1 MNGISRIELFSEII
15 NLLDTEQQGGKWI
28 KDIVGEMFL
37 DDYKYLL
44 KINIGILMDI
54 ESNYLVQSD
63 YEQEIFT
70 KEKLLTVYMDNV
82 NLLERDLR
90 ENHFKK
96 LNLDYRKIQESK
108 DEVYA
113 FNALL
118 KILNDINNRVING
131 SEFNLYKYYAENKF
145 RFNNNEENGLKT
157 PINRVFLS
165 HAFDDHLYT
174 FSLFLFM
181 LKNQVFLYV
190 DWLFCKPLN
199 NGIEIKKNL
208 ENELALASQLLF
220 LRTVNSEFSIKG
232 SGNIRG
238 WCSWELGSFYTKSKT
253 KNSKFYIELY
263 SRKDTKLNKKQLD
276 GISPLR
282 EINMGILK

>member
-37 DDYKYLL
+37 DDYNYLL

-70 KEKLLTVYMDNV
+70 KEKLLNVYMDNV

-263 SRKDTKLNKKQLD
+263 SRKDTKLNNKQLD

>member
-54 ESNYLVQSD
+54 ESNYLMQSD

-263 SRKDTKLNKKQLD
+263 SRKDTKLNNKQLD

>member
-263 SRKDTKLNKKQLD
+263 SRKDTKLNNKQLD

>member
-157 PINRVFLS
+157 PINRVCLS

-263 SRKDTKLNKKQLD
+263 SRKDTKLNNKQLD

>member
-263 SRKDTKLNKKQLD
+263 SRKDTKLNNKEALQ
-276 GISPLR
+276 
-282 EINMGILK
+282 GILMC

>member
-118 KILNDINNRVING
+118 KILN
-131 SEFNLYKYYAENKF
+131 
-145 RFNNNEENGLKT
+145 
-157 PINRVFLS
+157 
-165 HAFDDHLYT
+165 
-174 FSLFLFM
+174 
-181 LKNQVFLYV
+181 
-190 DWLFCKPLN
+190 C
-199 NGIEIKKNL
+199 
-208 ENELALASQLLF
+208 
-220 LRTVNSEFSIKG
+220 
-232 SGNIRG
+232 
-238 WCSWELGSFYTKSKT
+238 
-253 KNSKFYIELY
+253 NSK
-263 SRKDTKLNKKQLD
+263 LN
-276 GISPLR
+276 
-282 EINMGILK
+282 

>member
-263 SRKDTKLNKKQLD
+263 SRKDTKLNNKQLD

-282 EINMGILK
+282 G

>member
-181 LKNQVFLYV
+181 LKNQVFFYV

-263 SRKDTKLNKKQLD
+263 SRKDTKLNNKQLD

>member
-1 MNGISRIELFSEII
+1 
-15 NLLDTEQQGGKWI
+15 
-28 KDIVGEMFL
+28 
-37 DDYKYLL
+37 
-44 KINIGILMDI
+44 
-54 ESNYLVQSD
+54 
-63 YEQEIFT
+63 
-70 KEKLLTVYMDNV
+70 
-82 NLLERDLR
+82 
-90 ENHFKK
+90 
-96 LNLDYRKIQESK
+96 
-108 DEVYA
+108 
-113 FNALL
+113 
-118 KILNDINNRVING
+118 
-131 SEFNLYKYYAENKF
+131 LYKYYAENKF

-263 SRKDTKLNKKQLD
+263 SRKDTKLNNKQLD

>member
-1 MNGISRIELFSEII
+1 MNRISRIELFSEII

-263 SRKDTKLNKKQLD
+263 SRKDTKLNNKQLD

>member
-70 KEKLLTVYMDNV
+70 KEKLLTVYKDNV

-263 SRKDTKLNKKQLD
+263 SRKDTKLNNKQLD

>member
-1 MNGISRIELFSEII
+1 MNGISIIELFSEII

-263 SRKDTKLNKKQLD
+263 SRKDTKLNNKQLD

>member
-181 LKNQVFLYV
+181 LKNQVFL
-190 DWLFCKPLN
+190 C
-199 NGIEIKKNL
+199 
-208 ENELALASQLLF
+208 
-220 LRTVNSEFSIKG
+220 
-232 SGNIRG
+232 
-238 WCSWELGSFYTKSKT
+238 C
-253 KNSKFYIELY
+253 
-263 SRKDTKLNKKQLD
+263 DT
-276 GISPLR
+276 IH
-282 EINMGILK
+282 M

>member
-238 WCSWELGSFYTKSKT
+238 WCLGIRF
-253 KNSKFYIELY
+253 ILY
-263 SRKDTKLNKKQLD
+263 
-276 GISPLR
+276 
-282 EINMGILK
+282 

>member
-96 LNLDYRKIQESK
+96 LNLDYR
-108 DEVYA
+108 
-113 FNALL
+113 
-118 KILNDINNRVING
+118 
-131 SEFNLYKYYAENKF
+131 
-145 RFNNNEENGLKT
+145 
-157 PINRVFLS
+157 
-165 HAFDDHLYT
+165 
-174 FSLFLFM
+174 
-181 LKNQVFLYV
+181 
-190 DWLFCKPLN
+190 
-199 NGIEIKKNL
+199 
-208 ENELALASQLLF
+208 
-220 LRTVNSEFSIKG
+220 
-232 SGNIRG
+232 
-238 WCSWELGSFYTKSKT
+238 
-253 KNSKFYIELY
+253 
-263 SRKDTKLNKKQLD
+263 
-276 GISPLR
+276 
-282 EINMGILK
+282 

>member
-96 LNLDYRKIQESK
+96 LN
-108 DEVYA
+108 
-113 FNALL
+113 
-118 KILNDINNRVING
+118 
-131 SEFNLYKYYAENKF
+131 
-145 RFNNNEENGLKT
+145 
-157 PINRVFLS
+157 
-165 HAFDDHLYT
+165 
-174 FSLFLFM
+174 
-181 LKNQVFLYV
+181 
-190 DWLFCKPLN
+190 
-199 NGIEIKKNL
+199 
-208 ENELALASQLLF
+208 
-220 LRTVNSEFSIKG
+220 
-232 SGNIRG
+232 
-238 WCSWELGSFYTKSKT
+238 
-253 KNSKFYIELY
+253 
-263 SRKDTKLNKKQLD
+263 
-276 GISPLR
+276 
-282 EINMGILK
+282 

>member
-190 DWLFCKPLN
+190 DWLFCIPLN

-263 SRKDTKLNKKQLD
+263 SRKDTKLNNKQLD

>member
-263 SRKDTKLNKKQLD
+263 SRKYTKLNNKQLD

>member
-70 KEKLLTVYMDNV
+70 KEKLL
-82 NLLERDLR
+82 
-90 ENHFKK
+90 
-96 LNLDYRKIQESK
+96 
-108 DEVYA
+108 
-113 FNALL
+113 
-118 KILNDINNRVING
+118 
-131 SEFNLYKYYAENKF
+131 
-145 RFNNNEENGLKT
+145 
-157 PINRVFLS
+157 
-165 HAFDDHLYT
+165 
-174 FSLFLFM
+174 
-181 LKNQVFLYV
+181 
-190 DWLFCKPLN
+190 
-199 NGIEIKKNL
+199 
-208 ENELALASQLLF
+208 
-220 LRTVNSEFSIKG
+220 EFSIKG

-263 SRKDTKLNKKQLD
+263 SRKDTKLNNKQLD

>member
-82 NLLERDLR
+82 NLLERALR

-263 SRKDTKLNKKQLD
+263 SRKDTKLNNKQLD